1 MCVCPATLLALGV
14 VLSPA
19 VRMPAIQPDASR
31 VAPRLLLSAA
41 SPPPPPSP
49 PLEVWT
55 QQAGIMWICAALLGP
70 VCDGRHS
77 FHNVLHY
84 ATDSIAGPPWLFYAP
99 GSTHQ
104 VILETCWWVP
114 FAFGGAGVILG
125 AAHPLLDRAWSGR
138 RREPPGWPT
147 VAVAVALFVACYD
160 FSGQLAEQA
169 ASAGVH
175 DWLTL
180 DAPLAA
186 IAIATFVVFERS
198 PGGLFMMFL
207 LFIIGPV
214 VEVGLINQLGLY
226 AYTDPD
232 FMGIPS
238 WICWVY
244 AAGGPANGALGRQ
257 VLAALEEYYDSDKEF

>member
-1 MCVCPATLLALGV
+1 MLSRIAENDRFRTFLRLSVQVC
-14 VLSPA
+14 VLSVLP
-19 VRMPAIQPDASR
+19 V
-31 VAPRLLLSAA
+31 PRRRGVHACSHFAEQNSGRLSP
-41 SPPPPPSP
+41 SLRSSPSP
-49 PLEVWT
+49 
-55 QQAGIMWICAALLGP
+55 
-70 VCDGRHS
+70 
-77 FHNVLHY
+77 
-84 ATDSIAGPPWLFYAP
+84 
-99 GSTHQ
+99 
-104 VILETCWWVP
+104 
-114 FAFGGAGVILG
+114 
-125 AAHPLLDRAWSGR
+125 
-138 RREPPGWPT
+138 PT